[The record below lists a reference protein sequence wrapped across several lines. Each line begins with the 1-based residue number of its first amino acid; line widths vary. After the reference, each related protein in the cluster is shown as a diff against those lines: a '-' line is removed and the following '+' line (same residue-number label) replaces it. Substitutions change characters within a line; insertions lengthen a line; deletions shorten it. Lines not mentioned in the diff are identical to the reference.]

1 MTKDQTIEPSSHNE
15 NLSTFINLGR
25 LIDDGMIIC
34 ASDGSIISANRPAFD
49 LFEESLTGQRLQDV
63 LHSHEAQQAVSDLGD
78 ALRPA
83 TFNYRHNNK
92 VQREFQVRIGK
103 INDGYF
109 GVILQDLTLRRNLE
123 KVRRDFVANV
133 SHELR
138 SPLTSLVG
146 FVETMQTNPGLGP
159 EQAGKFLSIMDEEA
173 KRMSRLIDDLLSLSQ
188 VEVEEHI
195 IPSEKVPV
203 VQILNAVNDSLVARA
218 ASRDIRI
225 TLDDRRPAP
234 NDRLIMLGESDEIT
248 EVFHNLVENAVKYAF
263 ENSEIIVR
271 LSQEDDRQFRVD
283 VINHGEGIAAKHLPR
298 LTERFYRVDKARSRQ
313 MGGTGLGLAIVK
325 HIVNR
330 HRGVMHIR
338 SDLGKTTTFSVTFP
352 AI

>member
-1 MTKDQTIEPSSHNE
+1 MTGLK
-15 NLSTFINLGR
+15 
-25 LIDDGMIIC
+25 
-34 ASDGSIISANRPAFD
+34 
-49 LFEESLTGQRLQDV
+49 LQDV
-63 LHSHEAQQAVSDLGD
+63 LHSHEAQQAVSELGD
-78 ALRPA
+78 GHRPVI
-83 TFNYRHNNK
+83 FNYRHNNK

-103 INDGYF
+103 IDDGYF

-159 EQAGKFLSIMDEEA
+159 EQASKFLSIMDEEA
-173 KRMSRLIDDLLSLSQ
+173 KRMSRLIDDLLSLSR

-203 VQILNAVNDSLVARA
+203 LNILNAVNDSLVARA
-218 ASRDIRI
+218 GQRNITIR
-225 TLDDRRPAP
+225 LDDARASHG
-234 NDRLIMLGESDEIT
+234 NRLLMLGESDEIT

-263 ENSEIIVR
+263 EDSEIIVR
-271 LSQEDDRQFRVD
+271 LSDADDRHFRVD
-283 VINHGEGIAAKHLPR
+283 VTNHGEGIAAKHLPR

-330 HRGVMHIR
+330 HRGVMTIR
-338 SDLGKTTTFSVTFP
+338 SDLGDMTTFSVTFP
-352 AI
+352 VI